1 MASLRGRFWLWAC
14 AVTVLGVVYAV
25 GVAGKLRVETDI
37 LAMLPEVDRDPMVEG
52 AVRALSDAT
61 GRRTLFLVGAK
72 DPAGARR
79 AAADFAAALERSG
92 AFPRVRREAAFDAA
106 AIEALYG
113 PHRAALLSDRH
124 RRWLASGESGRLVE
138 DALRALY
145 TPAGWLGARPFADD
159 PLNLYGDFLAQLAP
173 LAGRLRLQDG
183 VLMASGG
190 EREYVLVAA
199 ESDASPFAVAEHARV
214 EPAIAGAI
222 AAAAQGDAG
231 VEVLS
236 SGVIRHAAAGS
247 ARGKAE
253 LATFGTVSL
262 LGVVLLVSLTFRGV
276 RPLLLTLASLAVG
289 ATAAITVC
297 HFLFDKLHLITLVFG
312 STLTGVTVDYSIHY
326 FADQF
331 RYRGTWDPRQTLAHV
346 GPAILIGMAATVLGY
361 QALLLPPFPGLR
373 QMAVFSIVGIA
384 SACATV
390 LLAYPLLA
398 NRRPAA
404 HAPGA
409 LRLARWLG
417 ALRVPPVSR
426 GAGALVAAALLAL
439 TAWGLSRVEFADSVR
454 ALQSSPDWLQAEEAR
469 VRELLGGAQDS
480 RFFLVEGATAEDA
493 LRAEETLRESLDAL
507 VQSGQLA
514 GYQAVSRVLP
524 SAQRQRENFAA
535 LAAQVYAPD
544 GALPRILSQAGY
556 PPPVIEARRAAI
568 VAPPPLTPEAW
579 LASPVSEGLRG
590 LWLAPVS
597 AALGR
602 GVATAVTVSGVGDAA
617 ALAALDERLP
627 EVRFVDR
634 VARISSVLERYRHL
648 ATACLVA
655 AYALIGL
662 VLALRYGRRTG
673 LQLLLA
679 PLGGAALTLAVLG
692 AAGEPVS
699 LFNILA
705 LLLVLGMGVDYAVF
719 MREGRD
725 SRATV
730 IMAILLAGIMTLLS
744 FGLLAFSA
752 TPFIRSLGLT
762 VLLGVS
768 FTFALALLG
777 SASNNGGPP
786 AEPAA
791 AS

>member
-14 AVTVLGVVYAV
+14 AVAALGVVYAV

-79 AAADFAAALERSG
+79 AAADFAASLERSG
-92 AFPRVRREAAFDAA
+92 VFARVRRDAAFDAA

-124 RRWLASGESGRLVE
+124 RRWLAAGESGRLVE

-173 LAGRLRLQDG
+173 MAGRLRLQDG
-183 VLMASGG
+183 VLLASGG
-190 EREYVLVAA
+190 GRDYVLVAA
-199 ESDASPFAVAEHARV
+199 ESDASPFAVAQHARV
-214 EPAIAGAI
+214 EPAIAAAI

-236 SGVIRHAAAGS
+236 SGVIRHAAAAS

-262 LGVVLLVSLTFRGV
+262 LGIVLLVSLTFRGA
-276 RPLLLTLASLAVG
+276 RPLLLTLTSLAVG

-331 RYRGTWDPRQTLAHV
+331 RQRDTWDPRQTLAHV

-398 NRRPAA
+398 NRRPATHTPA
-404 HAPGA
+404 A
-409 LRLARWLG
+409 LRLARRLG
-417 ALRVPPVSR
+417 ALRLPRVSR
-426 GAGALVAAALLAL
+426 GAGMLAAGLLAL

-454 ALQSSPDWLQAEEAR
+454 TLQSSPAWLQAEEAR

-493 LRAEETLRESLDAL
+493 LRAEETLREALDAL
-507 VQSGQLA
+507 VQAGQLT
-514 GYQAVSRVLP
+514 GYQAVSRALP

-535 LAAQVYAPD
+535 LAAQVHAPA
-544 GALPRILSQAGY
+544 GALPRILAQAGY
-556 PPPVIEARRAAI
+556 PPAVVEARRAAI
-568 VAPPPLTPEAW
+568 AAPPPLTPEAW
-579 LASPVSEGLRG
+579 LASPASSGLRG
-590 LWLAPVS
+590 LWLEPVS

-602 GVATAVTVSGVGDAA
+602 GVATAVTVSGVADAA
-617 ALAALDERLP
+617 ALAALDARLP

-634 VARISSVLERYRHL
+634 VARISSVLQRYRQL
-648 ATACLVA
+648 ATACLAA

-662 VLALRYGRRTG
+662 VLVLRYGRRAG
-673 LQLLLA
+673 LTLLLA

-692 AAGEPVS
+692 AMGEPVN

-719 MREGRD
+719 MREGRA

-730 IMAILLAGIMTLLS
+730 IMAILLAGTMTLLS
-744 FGLLAFSA
+744 FGMLAFSA
-752 TPFIRSLGLT
+752 TPFIHSLGLT

-768 FTFALALLG
+768 FTFVLALLG

-786 AEPAA
+786 ADPARP
-791 AS
+791 